1 MLNIEVVDD
10 VFWQKEADFRDAKA
24 WDWSSFKTATEL
36 HLGEAGVTNPAAGRG
51 RPWRSHCS
59 SLQWPRYPRQL
70 LWPRVPWCLL
80 YWPQFCRLVAR
91 TRRPNMGTIGTYI
104 LYGDLL
110 LFADRIQLE
119 LKTSTESF
127 GYLDFAWLQRKTVPQ
142 WMFFVTKRFF
152 QTSIKNQ
159 LLI

>member
-10 VFWQKEADFRDAKA
+10 VFWQNEADFRDAKA
-24 WDWSSFKTATEL
+24 WDWSSFKTATKL

-91 TRRPNMGTIGTYI
+91 TQCPNMGTIG
-104 LYGDLL
+104 LYHMEIFSFLL
-110 LFADRIQLE
+110 KNTTG
-119 LKTSTESF
+119 LKTSPRRLF
-127 GYLDFAWLQRKTVPQ
+127 GYLDFASFTKFLRRKIVSL
-142 WMFFVTKRFF
+142 WMLTCVQK
-152 QTSIKNQ
+152 I
-159 LLI
+159 L